1 MTPGKANSLRLFDD
15 RTVFLIRKIK
25 GGEKKEKGEKGFE
38 TKGTRFYDLALGW
51 TFAVFHRKS
60 HKLLRVFKL
69 LTFSLVVFVFFFF
82 SLNKKKMPETT
93 TTEAKRLPPVFEE
106 SSQYQH
112 WRFSPEQLWD
122 IRNKST
128 EAAVNRVKKNIQE
141 ELVRN
146 RSRFYD
152 AIFL

>member
-1 MTPGKANSLRLFDD
+1 
-15 RTVFLIRKIK
+15 
-25 GGEKKEKGEKGFE
+25 
-38 TKGTRFYDLALGW
+38 
-51 TFAVFHRKS
+51 
-60 HKLLRVFKL
+60 
-69 LTFSLVVFVFFFF
+69 
-82 SLNKKKMPETT
+82 MPETT

-112 WRFSPEQLWD
+112 WRFSPAQLWD